1 MTEDTPAALNPDEES
16 MWRALTYLLTHLG
29 RRFGDDLAQEAN
41 VSLSEYVV
49 LVNLS
54 EAEHRCLRI
63 GDLAVSCDL
72 SPSRMSRLVDEMALH
87 GYVQKSRSPDDRR
100 SMAATLTPQG
110 LKTLKRVY
118 PAQLRN
124 VRKWVFDPLSPDE
137 VRQLGVT
144 LGRIRD
150 GLVYASGAGTD
161 SR

>member
-1 MTEDTPAALNPDEES
+1 

-29 RRFGDDLAQEAN
+29 RRFGFDLAQETH
-41 VSLSEYVV
+41 VTLSEYVV
-49 LVNLS
+49 LVHLS

-87 GYVQKSRSPDDRR
+87 GYVQKSRSADDRR
-100 SMAATLTPQG
+100 SMVATLTPEG
-110 LKTLKRVY
+110 LKTLKQVY

-150 GLVYASGAGTD
+150 GLESAPGTGPD
-161 SR
+161 S